1 MLDVL
6 RSIHLSNSFI
16 LTNSDQW
23 LKVVSK
29 KTTKSIKIM
38 FKNNPKQLLTFVP
51 FVLSVVCAQ
60 KQTEVTSEMY
70 FLSSC

>member
-6 RSIHLSNSFI
+6 RSIHLSNCFI

-23 LKVVSK
+23 LKMVSK

-38 FKNNPKQLLTFVP
+38 FKNNPKQLLTFAP
-51 FVLSVVCAQ
+51 FMLSGVSAQ